1 MRLNG
6 APVLFLAAAAALLQT
21 SCGGDC
27 NGSRANGCI
36 ERGEAFAFQSVQR
49 ENHAQAF
56 DLFRKV
62 CNSGNEKGCDDLLW
76 MCLEGKCAPEEAAE
90 TAQIFLAACDAGKA
104 KRCTGLGVMNARGL
118 GVKEDDA
125 KAEQFFQKACD
136 GGNARGCE
144 HLGAW
149 YASQSLGEFMVCG
162 KSSVLMRPVI
172 ETFDFPLATLVPHEA
187 SCARAIIERVI
198 YRKLASSSCLPRCRF
213 VLGEGYASSKDL
225 LVDDA
230 KAVQLYQKACDGGDG
245 LGCLSLSYMYRNSL
259 GVKKDAAKANL
270 ASTKGFALIKGTEP
284 PY

>member
-1 MRLNG
+1 MPLNR
-6 APVLFLAAAAALLQT
+6 ALVLFLAAAALLQT
-21 SCGGDC
+21 SCGDC

-36 ERGEAFAFQSVQR
+36 ERGEAFAFHSVQR

-90 TAQIFLAACDAGKA
+90 TAQIFQAACDAGKA

-125 KAEQFFQKACD
+125 KAAQFFQKACD

-162 KSSVLMRPVI
+162 KSSVLIRPVI
-172 ETFDFPLATLVPHEA
+172 ESFDFPLATLVPHET
-187 SCARAIIERVI
+187 SCARAIVERVI
-198 YRKLASSSCLPRCRF
+198 HRRLPSSSCPSSCRF
-213 VLGEGYASSKDL
+213 VLGEGYASGKDL
-225 LVDDA
+225 PEDDA
-230 KAVQLYQKACDGGDG
+230 KAIQLYQKACDGGDG
-245 LGCLSLSYMYRNSL
+245 LGCLNLSYMYRNVL

-270 ASTKGFALIKGTEP
+270 TSTKGFALIEGAEP